1 MAEQWRNI
9 ELSVLLPR
17 LSQSK
22 DNLKR
27 SLRNQPIYM
36 AEYNRSVDE
45 LEECIN
51 AVTEAFAR
59 RHFDQLA
66 SRPNSQSSPLIK
78 QLLEDARRTLWD
90 TIPVYAIA
98 NAHKERAEALMS
110 QGNTEGDP
118 AHLFR
123 VYIEYAKYLML
134 HPPSNSPEYT
144 RMCHKVAVLEA
155 TMARMSNARMF
166 NPAHGLCPSLALFTG
181 FL

>member
-9 ELSVLLPR
+9 ELSVLMPR

-22 DNLKR
+22 DNLKW
-27 SLRNQPIYM
+27 SLRNQPIYV
-36 AEYNRSVDE
+36 AECNRGVEE
-45 LEECIN
+45 LEEYIN
-51 AVTEAFAR
+51 ATTEAFA
-59 RHFDQLA
+59 
-66 SRPNSQSSPLIK
+66 SSPLNK

-110 QGNTEGDP
+110 QGNIEGDP

-134 HPPSNSPEYT
+134 HPPSYNPEYVRT
-144 RMCHKVAVLEA
+144 CHKVAVLEA
-155 TMARMSNARMF
+155 TMARMFNARTF
-166 NPAHGLCPSLALFTG
+166 NPAHG
-181 FL
+181 

>member
-9 ELSVLLPR
+9 ELSDLLPR

-27 SLRNQPIYM
+27 SLRNQPIYV
-36 AEYNRSVDE
+36 AECNQGVEE
-45 LEECIN
+45 LEKCIN
-51 AVTEAFAR
+51 DVTDAFAR
-59 RHFDQLA
+59 GHFDQLA
-66 SRPNSQSSPLIK
+66 SRLNSQSSPLIK

-98 NAHKERAEALMS
+98 NVHKERAEALMS
-110 QGNTEGDP
+110 QGNIEGDRD
-118 AHLFR
+118 HLFR

-134 HPPSNSPEYT
+134 HPPGSPEYT
-144 RMCHKVAVLEA
+144 GTCHKVAVLEA
-155 TMARMSNARMF
+155 TMARMF
-166 NPAHGLCPSLALFTG
+166 NPAHGCLVCSR

>member
-1 MAEQWRNI
+1 MAEQWQDI
-9 ELSVLLPR
+9 KLSILLPK

-27 SLRNQPIYM
+27 SLRNQPIDV
-36 AEYNRSVDE
+36 AECNRGADE

-51 AVTEAFAR
+51 AATEAFAR
-59 RHFDQLA
+59 GQFDQLA

-110 QGNTEGDP
+110 QGNIEGDRD
-118 AHLFR
+118 HLFR

-134 HPPSNSPEYT
+134 HPVPPSNNPEYT
-144 RMCHKVAVLEA
+144 GTCHKVAVLEA
-155 TMARMSNARMF
+155 TMARISTPGCSTLPTA
-166 NPAHGLCPSLALFTG
+166 ASC
-181 FL
+181 